1 MLITDNEHQFT
12 GSRLEQLCEEHKIL
26 HHFISMAHPQ
36 VDGKAEVTNR
46 TILQGLKRR
55 LGRTNG
61 AWANKLYHVLW
72 IYRTMPRALTRD
84 PFSLSFG
91 IEVVVS
97 VEIGISSARVENYD
111 ELVNTEKLHADL
123 DLLEEVRERA
133 HIRMAAYQH

>member
-1 MLITDNEHQFT
+1 
-12 GSRLEQLCEEHKIL
+12 
-26 HHFISMAHPQ
+26 MAHPQ

-72 IYRTMPRALTRD
+72 IYRTIPRALTRD